1 MVNKIWMSVV
11 KEFLLLKRDLGG
23 LIILFI
29 MPLVLVIT
37 VTLIQDSTFKTI
49 SDNKIPILLVDKDKG
64 SVSKTVFDNLEKS
77 NLFSVVTQID
87 NQPIT
92 EELAK
97 EAVYKG
103 KFQLA
108 IVIPENL
115 SVDLQT
121 KIDQNVENIIS
132 KMGLTETDTTDTTA
146 QAEKHKVIKEKEV
159 KLYFDPAV
167 QMSFKNAVM
176 SSIDKMISQIE
187 TKSIYTTFQ
196 NQLGE
201 GTVEFDQKSFITFK
215 EIIPKINNKE
225 VRPNSVQHNVPA
237 WTLFAIFFIVIPLS
251 INIVK
256 EKSQG
261 TFVRLLTNPVSNLVV
276 IMGKTITYSAICMI
290 QFYMM
295 VAVAVFLFP
304 HIGLPSLNI
313 EGHLFLMS
321 VVALFSGF
329 AAIGFGILLGTVAN
343 TQEQSAPFG
352 ATSVLILAA
361 VGGVWVP
368 VFAMPTI
375 MQYIAKSSPMN
386 WGLEA
391 FYDVL
396 LRNVSFLEIIPKIS
410 LLFLFFIIT
419 TSIALFYDKKKRTV

>member
-49 SDNKIPILLVDKDKG
+49 SDNKIPILLVDKDNG

-87 NQPIT
+87 NKPIT
-92 EELAK
+92 EEVAK

-108 IVIPENL
+108 IVIPKDL
-115 SVDLQT
+115 SIDLQA
-121 KIDQNVENIIS
+121 KIDQNVQNIIS
-132 KMGLTETDTTDTTA
+132 KMGLTETDSTA
-146 QAEKHKVIKEKEV
+146 QTEKPKVIKEKEV

-187 TKSIYTTFQ
+187 SKSIYTTFE

-201 GTVEFDQKSFITFK
+201 GTTEFEQKSFITFK

-276 IMGKTITYSAICMI
+276 IIGKTITYSAICMI

>member
-1 MVNKIWMSVV
+1 MSIV

-37 VTLIQDSTFKTI
+37 VTLIQDSTFKTV
-49 SDNKIPILLVDKDKG
+49 SDSKIPILLVDNDKG
-64 SVSKTVFDNLEKS
+64 SVSKTVFENLEKS

-87 NQPIT
+87 NKTIS
-92 EELAK
+92 EDVAREN
-97 EAVYKG
+97 VFKG

-108 IVIPENL
+108 IIIPEKL
-115 SVDLQT
+115 SSDLQA
-121 KIDQNVENIIS
+121 KVDQNVEKIVSNLGFADS
-132 KMGLTETDTTDTTA
+132 TA
-146 QAEKHKVIKEKEV
+146 ASEPQRIIKEKEV

-187 TKSIYTTFQ
+187 TKSIYTTFEK
-196 NQLGE
+196 QLGE
-201 GTVEFDQKSFITFK
+201 GSTNFEQKSFISFK

-261 TFVRLLTNPVSNLVV
+261 TFVRLRTNPVSNLVV
-276 IMGKTITYSAICMI
+276 IIGKTITYSVICMI

-304 HIGLPSLNI
+304 SIGLPSLNI
-313 EGHLFLMS
+313 EGHLALMS

-329 AAIGFGILLGTVAN
+329 AAIGFGILLGTIAS

-352 ATSVLILAA
+352 ATSVIILAA
-361 VGGVWVP
+361 IGGIWVP
-368 VFAMPTI
+368 VFAMPKI
-375 MQYIAKSSPMN
+375 MQIIAKSSPMN
-386 WGLEA
+386 WGLDA

-410 LLFLFFIIT
+410 LLFLFFILT
-419 TSIALFYDKKKRTV
+419 TAIALFYDKKKRAV

>member
-1 MVNKIWMSVV
+1 MVYKIWMSVV

-49 SDNKIPILLVDKDKG
+49 SDSKIPILLVDNDKG

-87 NQPIT
+87 NKPIT
-92 EELAK
+92 EEVAK

-108 IVIPENL
+108 IVIPKNL

-121 KIDQNVENIIS
+121 KIDQNVAKIVS
-132 KMGLTETDTTDTTA
+132 SMGLTDSTA
-146 QAEKHKVIKEKEV
+146 TAAPSKIIKEKEV

-176 SSIDKMISQIE
+176 NAIDKMISQIE

-201 GTVEFDQKSFITFK
+201 GTASFEQKSFITFK
-215 EIIPKINNKE
+215 EIIPRINNKE
-225 VRPNSVQHNVPA
+225 IRPNSVQHNVPA

-261 TFVRLLTNPVSNLVV
+261 TFVRLLTNPVSNLIV
-276 IMGKTITYSAICMI
+276 IIGKTITYSAICMI

-295 VAVAVFLFP
+295 VAVAIFLFP
-304 HIGLPSLNI
+304 HIGLPPLNI

-329 AAIGFGILLGTVAN
+329 AAIGFGILLGTVAS

-368 VFAMPTI
+368 VFAMPKI
-375 MQYIAKSSPMN
+375 MQVIAKSSPMN

-396 LRNVSFLEIIPKIS
+396 LRNVTLLEIIPKIS

>member
-49 SDNKIPILLVDKDKG
+49 SDNKIPILLVDNDNG

-77 NLFSVVTQID
+77 NLFSVITQID
-87 NQPIT
+87 NKTIT
-92 EELAK
+92 EEVAK

-108 IVIPENL
+108 IVIPKDL
-115 SVDLQT
+115 SIDLQT

-132 KMGLTETDTTDTTA
+132 KMGLTETDSTA
-146 QAEKHKVIKEKEV
+146 QTEKPKVIREKEV

-276 IMGKTITYSAICMI
+276 IIGKTITYSAICMI

-321 VVALFSGF
+321 IVALFSGF

>member
-49 SDNKIPILLVDKDKG
+49 SDNKIPILLVDNDNS

-77 NLFSVVTQID
+77 NLFSVVTQI
-87 NQPIT
+87 NNKKIT
-92 EELAK
+92 EEVAK

-108 IVIPENL
+108 IVIPKDL
-115 SVDLQT
+115 SVDLQA
-121 KIDQNVENIIS
+121 KIDQNVQNIIS
-132 KMGLTETDTTDTTA
+132 KMGLTETDSTA
-146 QAEKHKVIKEKEV
+146 QAEKPKVIKEKEV

-187 TKSIYTTFQ
+187 SKSIYTTFE

-201 GTVEFDQKSFITFK
+201 GTTEFEQKSFITFK

-276 IMGKTITYSAICMI
+276 IIGKTITYSAICMI

-329 AAIGFGILLGTVAN
+329 AAIGFGILLGTVAK

-396 LRNVSFLEIIPKIS
+396 LRNFSFLEIIPKIS

>member
-1 MVNKIWMSVV
+1 MVYKIWMSVI

-23 LIILFI
+23 LIILFV

-37 VTLIQDSTFKTI
+37 VTLIQDSTFKTVTD
-49 SDNKIPILLVDKDKG
+49 SKIPILLVDNDKG
-64 SVSKTVFDNLEKS
+64 SVSKTVFENLEKS

-87 NQPIT
+87 NQTIT
-92 EELAK
+92 EDVAREN
-97 EAVYKG
+97 VYKG

-108 IVIPENL
+108 IVIPKDL
-115 SVDLQT
+115 STDLQA
-121 KIDQNVENIIS
+121 KVDQNVEKIVS
-132 KMGLTETDTTDTTA
+132 SLGLTDSVA
-146 QAEKHKVIKEKEV
+146 QQENKVIKEKEV

-201 GTVEFDQKSFITFK
+201 GNTSFEQKSFISFK

-225 VRPNSVQHNVPA
+225 VLPNSVQHNVPA

-256 EKSQG
+256 EKTQG
-261 TFVRLLTNPVSNLVV
+261 TFVRLRTNPVSSLIVF
-276 IMGKTITYSAICMI
+276 IGKTATYSIICMI

-295 VAVAVFLFP
+295 VAVAIFLFP
-304 HIGLPSLNI
+304 HIGLPPLNI

-321 VVALFSGF
+321 IVALFSGF
-329 AAIGFGILLGTVAN
+329 AAIGFGILLGTIAS

-352 ATSVLILAA
+352 ATSVIILAA
-361 VGGVWVP
+361 IGGVWVP
-368 VFAMPTI
+368 VFAMPKI
-375 MQYIAKSSPMN
+375 MQFIAKSSPMN

-396 LRNVSFLEIIPKIS
+396 LRNVSLLEIIPKIS

-419 TSIALFYDKKKRTV
+419 TSIALLYDKKKRTV

>member
-1 MVNKIWMSVV
+1 MSIV

-23 LIILFI
+23 LIILFV

-37 VTLIQDSTFKTI
+37 VTLIQDSTFKTV
-49 SDNKIPILLVDKDKG
+49 SDSKIPILLVDNDKG

-77 NLFSVVTQID
+77 NLFTVVTQID
-87 NQPIT
+87 NKTIT
-92 EELAK
+92 EDVAREN
-97 EAVYKG
+97 VYKG

-108 IVIPENL
+108 IIIPQKL
-115 SVDLQT
+115 SSDLQA
-121 KIDQNVENIIS
+121 KVDQNVEKIVS
-132 KMGLTETDTTDTTA
+132 SLGMTDSTA
-146 QAEKHKVIKEKEV
+146 TSEPQPIIKEKEV

-187 TKSIYTTFQ
+187 TKSIYTTFEK
-196 NQLGE
+196 QLGE
-201 GTVEFDQKSFITFK
+201 GSTNFEQKSFISFK

-261 TFVRLLTNPVSNLVV
+261 TFVRLRTNPVSSLVV
-276 IMGKTITYSAICMI
+276 IIGKTITYSVICMI

-304 HIGLPSLNI
+304 SIGLPSLNI
-313 EGHLFLMS
+313 EGHLALMS

-329 AAIGFGILLGTVAN
+329 AAIGFGILLGTIAS

-352 ATSVLILAA
+352 ATSVIILAA
-361 VGGVWVP
+361 IGGIWVP
-368 VFAMPTI
+368 VFAMPKI
-375 MQYIAKSSPMN
+375 MQIIAKSSPMN
-386 WGLEA
+386 WGLDA

-396 LRNVSFLEIIPKIS
+396 LRNVTFLEIIPKIS
-410 LLFLFFIIT
+410 LLFLFFILT
-419 TSIALFYDKKKRTV
+419 TAIALFYDKKKRAV

>member
-49 SDNKIPILLVDKDKG
+49 SDNKIPILLVDKDNG

-87 NQPIT
+87 NKPIT
-92 EELAK
+92 EEVAK

-108 IVIPENL
+108 IVIPKDL
-115 SVDLQT
+115 SVDLQA
-121 KIDQNVENIIS
+121 KIDQNVQNIIS
-132 KMGLTETDTTDTTA
+132 KMGLAETDSTA
-146 QAEKHKVIKEKEV
+146 QTEKPKIIKEKEV

-187 TKSIYTTFQ
+187 SKSIYTTFE

-201 GTVEFDQKSFITFK
+201 GTTEFEQKSFITFK

-276 IMGKTITYSAICMI
+276 IIGKTITYSAICMI

>member
-49 SDNKIPILLVDKDKG
+49 SDNKIPILLVDNDNG
-64 SVSKTVFDNLEKS
+64 TVSKTVFDNLEKS

-87 NQPIT
+87 NKTIT
-92 EELAK
+92 EEVAK

-108 IVIPENL
+108 IVIPKNL
-115 SVDLQT
+115 SIDLQT

-132 KMGLTETDTTDTTA
+132 KMGLTETDSTET
-146 QAEKHKVIKEKEV
+146 QKPKVIKEKEV

-201 GTVEFDQKSFITFK
+201 GTVEFEQKSFITFK

-276 IMGKTITYSAICMI
+276 IIGKTITYSAICMI

-329 AAIGFGILLGTVAN
+329 AAIGFGILLGTVAS

>member
-49 SDNKIPILLVDKDKG
+49 SDNKIPILLVDKDNG

-87 NQPIT
+87 NKPIT
-92 EELAK
+92 EEVAK

-108 IVIPENL
+108 IVIPKDL

-121 KIDQNVENIIS
+121 KIDQNVQNIIS
-132 KMGLTETDTTDTTA
+132 KMGLTETDSTA
-146 QAEKHKVIKEKEV
+146 QTEKPKVIKEKEV

-187 TKSIYTTFQ
+187 TKSIYTTFE

-201 GTVEFDQKSFITFK
+201 GTTEFEQKSFITFK

-276 IMGKTITYSAICMI
+276 IIGKTITYSAICMI

>member
-1 MVNKIWMSVV
+1 MYKIWMSVV

-37 VTLIQDSTFKTI
+37 VTLIQDSAFKTI
-49 SDNKIPILLVDKDKG
+49 SDNKIPILLVDNDNG
-64 SVSKTVFDNLEKS
+64 SVSKSVFENLEKS
-77 NLFSVVTQID
+77 NLFSVITQID
-87 NQPIT
+87 NKPIT
-92 EELAK
+92 EEVAK

-108 IVIPENL
+108 IIIPKNL
-115 SVDLQT
+115 SIDLQT
-121 KIDQNVENIIS
+121 KIDQNVQNIVS
-132 KMGLTETDTTDTTA
+132 KMGLTETDTSA
-146 QAEKHKVIKEKEV
+146 QAEKPKVIKEKEV

-201 GTVEFDQKSFITFK
+201 GNVQFEQKSFITFK
-215 EIIPKINNKE
+215 EIIPRINNKD
-225 VRPNSVQHNVPA
+225 VLPNSVQHNVPA

-261 TFVRLLTNPVSNLVV
+261 TFVRLLTNPVSNLIV
-276 IMGKTITYSAICMI
+276 IIGKTITYSIICMI

-295 VAVAVFLFP
+295 VAVAIFLFP
-304 HIGLPSLNI
+304 HIGLPPLNI

-321 VVALFSGF
+321 IVALFSGF
-329 AAIGFGILLGTVAN
+329 AAIGFGILLGTVAT

-361 VGGVWVP
+361 IGGVWVP
-368 VFAMPTI
+368 VFAMPKI

-396 LRNVSFLEIIPKIS
+396 LRNVSFVEIIPKIS

>member
-1 MVNKIWMSVV
+1 MIYKIWMSIV

-37 VTLIQDSTFKTI
+37 VTLIQDSTFKTVT
-49 SDNKIPILLVDKDKG
+49 DNKIQILLVDNDKG
-64 SVSKTVFDNLEKS
+64 SVSKTVFENLDKN

-87 NQPIT
+87 NKPIT
-92 EELAK
+92 EDIAK
-97 EAVYKG
+97 ENVYKG

-108 IVIPENL
+108 IVIPKNL
-115 SVDLQT
+115 SADLQA
-121 KIDQNVENIIS
+121 KVDQNVENIVS
-132 KMGLTETDTTDTTA
+132 KMGFSDSVA
-146 QAEKHKVIKEKEV
+146 KPEKQRVIQQKEV

-167 QMSFKNAVM
+167 QLSFKNSVM

-187 TKSIYTTFQ
+187 TKTIYTSFQ
-196 NQLGE
+196 NQFGE
-201 GTVEFDQKSFITFK
+201 ENTEFEQKNFITFK

-225 VRPNSVQHNVPA
+225 VLPNSVQHNVPA

-261 TFVRLLTNPVSNLVV
+261 TFVRLLTNPVSNLIV
-276 IMGKTITYSAICMI
+276 IIGKTITYLLICMI

-295 VAVAVFLFP
+295 VAVAIFLFP
-304 HIGLPSLNI
+304 HIGLPPLNI

-329 AAIGFGILLGTVAN
+329 GAIGFGILLGTIAS

-352 ATSVLILAA
+352 ATSVIILAA
-361 VGGVWVP
+361 IGGIWVP
-368 VFAMPTI
+368 VFAMPKI

-396 LRNVSFLEIIPKIS
+396 LRNSSFLEIIPKIS